1 MGTIAVLLIAAFVVI
16 LNETILNV
24 ALPHLMEDLHV
35 DAATVQWVATAFMLT
50 MAVVI
55 PTTGFLLQKFST
67 RAVFGL
73 AMGSFALGTLLA
85 ALAPSFAILLVA
97 RVIQAF
103 GSAIMLPLLMT
114 TILTLIPK
122 QRRGLVM
129 GNVSIVISVAPA
141 LGPTISGFILAH
153 FPWRSIFWFVLPIA
167 VLALIIGV
175 TRLGDVGSRGDL
187 RLDVLS
193 VALSVFGFGLL
204 VHGLSTVGAG
214 GTQGGDSDS
223 FMGWA
228 TSAGGGA
235 VILTV
240 GVLLV
245 AAFALRQLHLQRKD
259 NPFLDLRTFKHR
271 DFTVSVALMAVAMM
285 TLFGGVI
292 VLPLYLQ
299 TIRGLDTLQTGLIL
313 LPGGLIMGLL
323 GPVIG
328 RLFDA
333 YGPRPLAVPGAAM
346 LTFVMFNFSRLQADT
361 AVWWIVVLQIAMSV
375 GLAMIFTPA
384 FTAGL
389 NPLPPSLYSH
399 GSATLST
406 LQQVAGA
413 AGTALLVG
421 ILQAGTTVLQNP
433 DGSTTTDAI
442 PGVHAAFL
450 TATGLGAVAFV
461 LTLFMRK
468 STPENTRVTVEGSE
482 PVAH

>member
-67 RAVFGL
+67 RAVFAL

-85 ALAPSFAILLVA
+85 ALTPSFTILLVA

-122 QRRGLVM
+122 ERRGLVM

-167 VLALIIGV
+167 VLALVIGL
-175 TRLGDVGSRGDL
+175 TRLKDVGSRGDL
-187 RLDVLS
+187 RLDLLS
-193 VALSVFGFGLL
+193 VVLSVFGFGLL

-235 VILTV
+235 VILAV

-245 AAFALRQLHLQRKD
+245 AAFALRQLQLQRKD

-271 DFTVSVALMAVAMM
+271 DFTVSVALMAIAMM

-333 YGPRPLAVPGAAM
+333 FGPRPLAVPGAAL
-346 LTFVMFNFSRLQADT
+346 LTFVMFNFSQLQADT

-384 FTAGL
+384 FTSGL
-389 NPLPPSLYSH
+389 NPLPPKLYSH

-421 ILQAGTTVLQNP
+421 IMQAGTTVIQNP

-450 TATGLGAVAFV
+450 TATALGAVAFV

-482 PVAH
+482 PAAH